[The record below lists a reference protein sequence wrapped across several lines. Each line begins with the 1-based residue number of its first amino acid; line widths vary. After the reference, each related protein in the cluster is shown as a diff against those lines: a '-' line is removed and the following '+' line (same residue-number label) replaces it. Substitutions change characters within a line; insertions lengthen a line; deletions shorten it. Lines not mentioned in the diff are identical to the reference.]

1 MSWFGKSTGGSPS
14 VMSLDQIFKLITLER
29 QSCLYAERTYNFN
42 SARSAR
48 DRIDQL
54 LDELLDR
61 GYGRTPTHIK

>member
-1 MSWFGKSTGGSPS
+1 
-14 VMSLDQIFKLITLER
+14 MSLDQIFKLITLER